1 MVRQKIKVK
10 LNAIMDDMQQHFS
23 GYRELIT
30 SHVAAILKDELKKV
44 IDLSLN
50 ELGFRTDEERED
62 LPEPVSNLNRI
73 TKQLQK
79 VSDDFERFKL
89 ETKEHFK
96 KPKKK
101 VAQMAEKEI
110 QALNDKLVNM
120 LKTKPDSVPYC
131 WDYTKNIP
139 AELFLKGC

>member
-1 MVRQKIKVK
+1 MPGHGSGLFRQTHLI
-10 LNAIMDDMQQHFS
+10 AS
-23 GYRELIT
+23 GAQNWISQPL
-30 SHVAAILKDELKKV
+30 VAQDKQFAYASTLAV
-44 IDLSLN
+44 YVYNN
-50 ELGFRTDEERED
+50 EDQ
-62 LPEPVSNLNRI
+62 
-73 TKQLQK
+73 QLQK

-96 KPKKK
+96 KPEKN

-110 QALNDKLVNM
+110 QALNDKHVNM

-139 AELFLKGC
+139 AELFLKGW